1 MNPTPMPASPPEAR
15 CPRCQAPLP
24 PETEH
29 CPRCLLALAMTTGAA
44 AARSRPGPPA
54 PRPEDLQPLFADYE
68 LQTLLGRGGMG
79 FVYRARH
86 RRLDRLVALKL
97 LRGDLAIDPTFA
109 ERFEREARA
118 LAMLDHPGIVGVHD
132 FGRAGDWFFLAME
145 YVDGANLRD
154 LLRGGQ
160 LTTRDV
166 LTFVPQ
172 LCDALQYAHDRRVV
186 HRDIKPENILVDQD
200 GKVHVADFGLAKLLG
215 DGPGIGL
222 TQSDQAV
229 GTPHYMAPEQVVASG
244 SVDHRADL
252 YSLGVVL
259 YEMLTG
265 TLPIGR
271 FAPPSSSAPAARG
284 FDPVVMKS
292 LENDP
297 ARRYQTANDVKA
309 HVEDA
314 GGRRASAPAVRRHRT
329 LREHPHI
336 GRYELWVVACCAA
349 FAGLGPFGF
358 AVAAYMVW
366 FAMSRLDLPPNPRLP
381 RVPGTLPWLHLLG
394 GIAVSIAAFLV
405 WATVVPSTFHTRLL
419 VSEWGTQA
427 VAVTATGSVA
437 GMPLLVSP
445 ALTLFAAVLGALRG
459 FGFVPP
465 GGLIVAAILAG
476 ALPALLTIVIAARS
490 DSADAGPGSLVT
502 AMVCVMFLMQEL
514 RVSAASA
521 DGTRHRRGG
530 AAAA

>member
-1 MNPTPMPASPPEAR
+1 MNTPSMPATPPETC
-15 CPRCQAPLP
+15 CPRCQATVP
-24 PETEH
+24 PATGH

-44 AARSRPGPPA
+44 ATSARPGPPA
-54 PRPEDLQPLFADYE
+54 PTPEELQPLFADYE

-86 RRLDRLVALKL
+86 RRLDRIVALKL
-97 LRGDLAIDPTFA
+97 LRGDLAADPAFA

-297 ARRYQTANDVKA
+297 ARRHQTANDVKS
-309 HVEDA
+309 HLQEA
-314 GGRRASAPAVRRHRT
+314 GGRRAAAPVAPRRRT

-336 GRYELWVVACCAA
+336 GRYELWVVASCAA

-358 AVAAYMVW
+358 AVAVYMVW
-366 FAMSRLDLPPNPRLP
+366 FAMSRLDLPPNPQRP
-381 RVPGTLPWLHLLG
+381 RAPGALPWLHVLG
-394 GIAVSIAAFLV
+394 GLAASIAAFFV
-405 WATVVPSTFHTRLL
+405 WASVSPSALHANLL
-419 VSEWGTQA
+419 RSESGYQTL
-427 VAVTATGSVA
+427 VVTATGSVA
-437 GMPLLVSP
+437 GIPLLISP
-445 ALTLFAAVLGALRG
+445 LLTLFAAVLGTLRG

-465 GGLIVAAILAG
+465 GGLLVAATVAG
-476 ALPALLTIVIAARS
+476 ALPALMTIVVGARS
-490 DSADAGPGSLVT
+490 DHADVGPGSLVT
-502 AMVCVMFLMQEL
+502 AMVCVMFLLQEL
-514 RVSAASA
+514 RVSAATG
-521 DGTRHRRGG
+521 GTRRHRRSSAAG
-530 AAAA
+530 A